1 MPKTA
6 ALIQEK
12 ILSWYD
18 RNRRDLPWRA
28 KAGDKSDP
36 YAVWISEIMLQ
47 QTTVPAVMKYFPR
60 FMNRFPRLEDLA
72 KAPLDQVLV
81 LWQGLG
87 YYARARNMHKAAQIL
102 WRDHKG
108 AFPDSLEGLRRL
120 PGIGEYT
127 AGAIAAIAFGQK
139 SVAIDANV
147 ERVLARL
154 YAVTQPFP
162 SAKKQLRALAQ
173 NLAPDKKAGDF
184 WQALMDLGSSVC
196 VSGKPFC
203 GSCPVQKNCLGFA
216 RNIAATLPRKAEK
229 KIKPV
234 RYGQAFLVR
243 NAKGQIL
250 LRKRAGKSIL
260 GDMVELPSSDWD
272 SKTAEKRAASELPA
286 AEWKKIKGG
295 IRHSFTHFDLHL
307 DIYAANSNRKVF
319 KDGFWHNIGDLHQM
333 ALPTLFKKAIRKA
346 LGG

>member
-6 ALIQEK
+6 ALIQKK
-12 ILSWYD
+12 ILTWYD

-28 KAGDKSDP
+28 KAGERSDP

-60 FMNRFPRLEDLA
+60 FMSRFPRLEDLA
-72 KAPLDQVLV
+72 KAPLDEVLV

-102 WRDHKG
+102 WRQHKG
-108 AFPDSLEGLRRL
+108 MFPDTAEGLRQL

-139 SVAIDANV
+139 SVAMDANV

-154 YAVTQPFP
+154 YAVTDPLP
-162 SAKKQLRALAQ
+162 GSKKQLRALAHDI
-173 NLAPDKKAGDF
+173 APAQRAGDF
-184 WQALMDLGSSVC
+184 WQALMDLGSTVC
-196 VSGKPFC
+196 VSGRPLC
-203 GSCPVQKNCLGFA
+203 DSCPAQKNCLGLA
-216 RNIAATLPRKAEK
+216 QGIAASLPRKAEK
-229 KIKPV
+229 KPKPK
-234 RYGQAFLVR
+234 RYGQAFLVC
-243 NAKGQIL
+243 NTKGQIL
-250 LRKRAGKSIL
+250 LRRRAGKSML

-272 SKTAEKRAASELPA
+272 LKNAEKKSAPGLPQ

-295 IRHSFTHFDLHL
+295 VRHGFTHFDLHL
-307 DIYAANSNRKVF
+307 DIYAANSNRKIF
-319 KDGFWHNIGDLHQM
+319 KEGFWHNIGDLHQM

-346 LGG
+346 LAG